1 MKQGFA
7 DKRFVSVLAIAFL
20 IILLTGLFYMFW
32 YRPALSESKT
42 LLAESN
48 EKLKFLQA
56 TESIV
61 KNKRDEVKN
70 SAGNE
75 TANKKVVP
83 ESLEQEGILR
93 DLETARQASG
103 AVIKEISFGTD
114 AAGGES
120 ATGTSAAEDLAASG
134 KPAEMALSL
143 ALSGMMDRANLLA
156 VGLSPVRAEVRLSAS
171 LPQAKQFAASLQ
183 QAERLY
189 VVQSFSFGEGNE
201 GLEKAVSISISTFY
215 RAPNNP

>member
-1 MKQGFA
+1 MKQGLN
-7 DKRFVSVLAIAFL
+7 DKRFVSVLAVALL

-32 YRPALSESKT
+32 YRPALSESRT
-42 LLAESN
+42 LRAESD

-83 ESLEQEGILR
+83 ESMDQEGILR

-103 AVIKEISFGTD
+103 AVVREISFGTD
-114 AAGGES
+114 ASGGES
-120 ATGTSAAEDLAASG
+120 ASGTSTAEDLAATG

-171 LPQAKQFAASLQ
+171 LPQVKQFAASLQ

-189 VVQSFSFGEGNE
+189 VVQSFSFGEGND
-201 GLEKAVSISISTFY
+201 GLEKAVSISVSTFY
-215 RAPNNP
+215 RAP

>member
-83 ESLEQEGILR
+83 ESLDQEGILR
-93 DLETARQASG
+93 DFETARQASG
-103 AVIKEISFGTD
+103 AMIKEISFGTD

-134 KPAEMALSL
+134 KPAEMVLSL

>member
-83 ESLEQEGILR
+83 ESLDQEGILR

-103 AVIKEISFGTD
+103 AMIKEISFGTD

-215 RAPNNP
+215 RTPNNP